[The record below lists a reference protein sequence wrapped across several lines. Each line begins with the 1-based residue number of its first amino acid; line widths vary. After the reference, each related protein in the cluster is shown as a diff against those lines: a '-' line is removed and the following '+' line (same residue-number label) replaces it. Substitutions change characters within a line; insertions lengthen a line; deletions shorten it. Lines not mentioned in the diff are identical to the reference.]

1 MNKKELNNS
10 QQINDALYNFYQNLF
25 QEKLSLSGECIHS
38 FLDKV
43 SLPKLDENQTL
54 KCEGAIAESELLTFM
69 DNDQSPGNDGIAKE
83 FCIKFWD
90 VVKESLCTF
99 IEQCFI
105 VGELSTSQK

>member
-1 MNKKELNNS
+1 M
-10 QQINDALYNFYQNLF
+10 
-25 QEKLSLSGECIHS
+25 
-38 FLDKV
+38 

-54 KCEGAIAESELLTFM
+54 KCEGARAESELLTFM
-69 DNDQSPGNDGIAKE
+69 DDDQSPRNDGIAKE
-83 FCIKFWD
+83 FCVKFWD